1 MNQSTEDV
9 YKQQKNN
16 KKEELK
22 IKKKLSITLIIIA
35 ITLLNSILVFN
46 SVKAVNLN
54 STNIISGGDCG
65 DLLIYKGI
73 HVKTYYA
80 YYSKD
85 GKQYPAYCLDK
96 TKHRRQIHKI
106 YLSQFLGIL
115 GKIHNSKFALCQR
128 LPVSFFKKYILSIT
142 DFNKKFFCSVLE
154 VSLYSFNTFCK
165 FGINMFF

>member
-1 MNQSTEDV
+1 MSQSTEDV

-96 TKHRRQIHKI
+96 TKQGVKDG
-106 YLSQFLGIL
+106 LSYSVSVQDAISDVKLWRIIINGNPYKAIQELG
-115 GKIHNSKFALCQR
+115 
-128 LPVSFFKKYILSIT
+128 
-142 DFNKKFFCSVLE
+142 
-154 VSLYSFNTFCK
+154 
-165 FGINMFF
+165 